1 MTTIECAFS
10 GAERAQHR
18 YARLAGFL
26 FLWLII
32 SGLAGALTISHI
44 VGSGTFAETEKRVAA
59 SEHLYRVAL
68 SSELIETLS
77 TVLLAFA
84 LYVTLKP
91 IDKLLAQIAMY
102 CRLGETFRRRRGR
115 DRRLSEAASLHFPT
129 VVRSIGTRPVTGHG
143 GPDTQRRFRHILDYK
158 RMRARRRT
166 PTCNSRSMR
175 SLSLAGPACL

>member
-1 MTTIECAFS
+1 MTTIERAYS
-10 GAERAQHR
+10 GAEKTQRV

-32 SGLAGALTISHI
+32 TGLAGALTISHI
-44 VGSGTFAETEKRVAA
+44 VGSGTFAETAKRVVA

-91 IDKLLAQIAMY
+91 IDRLLAQVAMY
-102 CRLGETFRRRRGR
+102 CRLGEAF
-115 DRRLSEAASLHFPT
+115 
-129 VVRSIGTRPVTGHG
+129 IGG
-143 GPDTQRRFRHILDYK
+143 
-158 RMRARRRT
+158 
-166 PTCNSRSMR
+166 
-175 SLSLAGPACL
+175 AGMIFGF